1 MPLPALHVD
10 LLPIARRAYGKR
22 FGDCRLQTLE
32 REVCA
37 LTRSGLDI
45 ASAEVPRVYERYQL
59 TGDERLIAPV
69 LAHNAMDLLTSAH
82 LLVKLAQD

>member
-1 MPLPALHVD
+1 
-10 LLPIARRAYGKR
+10 
-22 FGDCRLQTLE
+22 
-32 REVCA
+32 
-37 LTRSGLDI
+37 
-45 ASAEVPRVYERYQL
+45 VPRVYERYQL